1 MPPASLICL
10 AARLAAAT
18 IVLPAETNDPDSAA
32 TTPIF
37 NSSSAR
43 TANGVSSANV
53 ATAPRQNFV
62 WGLQTKGKRIFFME
76 DFSSHIGGWMGGMV
90 LGGLPG
96 PDFEG
101 RRAGL
106 DHVLSPIKLLS
117 SVVSLRINRLTT
129 ALRKA

>member
-1 MPPASLICL
+1 
-10 AARLAAAT
+10 
-18 IVLPAETNDPDSAA
+18 
-32 TTPIF
+32 
-37 NSSSAR
+37 
-43 TANGVSSANV
+43 
-53 ATAPRQNFV
+53 
-62 WGLQTKGKRIFFME
+62 
-76 DFSSHIGGWMGGMV
+76 MGGMV

-129 ALRKA
+129 DLRKAF